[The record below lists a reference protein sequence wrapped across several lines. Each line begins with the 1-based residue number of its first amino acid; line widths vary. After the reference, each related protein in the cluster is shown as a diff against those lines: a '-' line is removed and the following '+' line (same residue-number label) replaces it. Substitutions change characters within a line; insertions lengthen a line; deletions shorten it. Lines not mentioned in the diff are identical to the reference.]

1 MDRGGVTVVVEER
14 RIAPLA
20 ERHSVAADSP
30 PPPGLIQTQS
40 GVLALYLDRGNAWIR
55 RDK

>member
-1 MDRGGVTVVVEER
+1 MVVEER